1 MKLTEA
7 FLKRVGDSGLPVGV
21 SEALLDTWRAYTEDK
36 PEDDRLMSVLGFL
49 HLLKQAGI
57 KKELEIKESPESL
70 YSQFRTEEFQDVAA
84 SLTKQLQR
92 LHVFDTLRVHKS
104 KFSLD
109 TPIRGDNK
117 TFRFDMCLVPRKSE
131 PLDSALARLRG
142 TLYQD
147 DVPRQL
153 REQYRKLP
161 VNAAG
166 QAKSSLPVY
175 TRVLSNPSTVGFL
188 PVCLD
193 KQAGYSIHVMRVKD
207 GMLVAR
213 INVTVP
219 SRCPSWHSPR
229 KHDEFLKGLLQKTL
243 IKIKR

>member
-1 MKLTEA
+1 MKLTDA

-21 SEALLDTWRAYTEDK
+21 SESLADTWNAYTENK
-36 PEDDRLMSVLGFL
+36 PEDDRLLSVLGFL

-57 KKELEIKESPESL
+57 KKEVEIKDSPQEL
-70 YSQFRTEEFQDVAA
+70 YAQFRTEEFQAVAA
-84 SLTKQLQR
+84 ALTQQLQK
-92 LHVFDTLRVHKS
+92 LHVFDTLRVYKS

-109 TPIRGDNK
+109 TPMRGDNK

-161 VNAAG
+161 VNSKG
-166 QAKSSLPVY
+166 TAKSALPVY
-175 TRVLSNPSTVGFL
+175 TRVLANPSTIGFL

-193 KQAGYSIHVMRVKD
+193 KSAGYSVHAMRVKD
-207 GMLVAR
+207 GMLVTR

-219 SRCPSWHSPR
+219 SRCPSWHTPR
-229 KHDEFLKGLLQKTL
+229 KHDEFLKSLLQKTL

>member
-21 SEALLDTWRAYTEDK
+21 SESLADTWRAYVETK
-36 PEDDRLMSVLGFL
+36 PEDDRLLSVLGFL
-49 HLLKQAGI
+49 HLLKQSGVR
-57 KKELEIKESPESL
+57 KEVAIKEAPASL
-70 YSQFRTEEFQDVAA
+70 YTNFRTEEFENIAA
-84 SLTKQLQR
+84 SLTRQLQR
-92 LHVFDTLRVHKS
+92 IHVFDTLRVYKS

-131 PLDSALARLRG
+131 SLDSALARLRG
-142 TLYQD
+142 TLYLD

-161 VNAAG
+161 VNSPG
-166 QAKSSLPVY
+166 TAKSSLPVY
-175 TRVLSNPSTVGFL
+175 TRVLSNPSTIGFL

-193 KQAGYSIHVMRVKD
+193 KDMGYSIHAMRVKD
-207 GMLVAR
+207 NMLIAR

-219 SRCPSWHSPR
+219 SKRPDWHTPR
-229 KHDEFLKGLLQKTL
+229 KHDEFLKSLLQKTL
-243 IKIKR
+243 VKVKR